1 MLIIKKKYLIEILII
16 CVEVLSLSGCT
27 KNNDGPISGEPIPVT
42 TDKNTYSIAQGGI
55 TDHSNPATP
64 NSIAWYFKTYGA
76 EKTYLL
82 ATSGVNY
89 QVNSTI
95 TVPGNSALRGKD
107 AEGIFTIL
115 AAAGVDKKTMVS
127 LSSGCTLQNLVI
139 DGNREA
145 GNVVATGSGV
155 GIQIKNCTI
164 QNSKNDYLDMD
175 GNAYTLLVNA
185 NNSTNLLIES
195 CVLKNAGT
203 NPKINPMTNLS
214 GGYAIL
220 MWSAKNA
227 VVKNCDISYTSTC
240 GINHTGSSTVTI
252 TGNRIANT
260 GLNRQSA
267 GPLADAITAYHNWN
281 NTAPENF
288 ILSNNRIT
296 GSNNHAIHVSG
307 NGITIENNTIGDYEL
322 SGIMVDDWRSIANGG
337 GANDNEFSQNV
348 TIKNN
353 KIVDDPKS
361 WVWQPGNSN
370 RKVYVDRVNK
380 NLILDYSVNLDAT
393 GVLLPGSTANY
404 HFPTLFGIH

>member
-1 MLIIKKKYLIEILII
+1 MLIIKKKYLIKILII
-16 CVEVLSLSGCT
+16 CVGVLFVTGCT
-27 KNNDGPISGEPIPVT
+27 KSESSISNDATSLISEK
-42 TDKNTYSIAQGGI
+42 DTYSIVQGGI

-64 NSIAWYFKTYGA
+64 NSISWYFKTYGA

-95 TVPGNSALRGKD
+95 TVPANSALRGKD
-107 AEGIFTIL
+107 AEGIFTIM
-115 AAAGVDKKTMVS
+115 ATAGVDKKTMVA
-127 LSSGCTLQNLVI
+127 LSSGCTLQSLVI

-164 QNSKNDYLDMD
+164 QNSKNDYLVTD

-203 NPKINPMTNLS
+203 NPKINPAANLS

-220 MWSAKNA
+220 MWSATNV

-260 GLNRQSA
+260 GLNRQST

-281 NTAPENF
+281 NSAPENF
-288 ILSNNRIT
+288 TISNNNIT

-307 NGITIENNTIGDYEL
+307 NGITIENNIISDYQL
-322 SGIMVDDWRSIANGG
+322 SGIMVDDWRSLTNGG

-348 TIKNN
+348 IIKNN

-380 NLILDYSVNLDAT
+380 NLILDYSVNQDAT
-393 GVLLPGSTANY
+393 GVLLPGSMANY
-404 HFPTLFGIH
+404 HFPALFGVH